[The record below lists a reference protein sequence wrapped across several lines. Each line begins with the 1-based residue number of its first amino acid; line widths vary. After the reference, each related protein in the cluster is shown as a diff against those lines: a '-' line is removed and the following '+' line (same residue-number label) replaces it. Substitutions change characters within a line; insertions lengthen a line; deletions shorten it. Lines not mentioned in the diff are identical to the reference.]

1 MRSVVTID
9 PGSLM
14 EMMEARDQQA
24 QSAARLSLFYNILQ
38 TSLKLLAAGL
48 TGSVSLL
55 SEGLHSLSDILS
67 SFISF
72 VSIRASSA
80 PPDEEH
86 PYGHGKIDTLAGLS
100 EAIVLFLF
108 SVYTGVISTMKFF
121 QKPEVLKVDTGLGII
136 VVCTLLGGLIYNRIN
151 QAAKSCNSFALQ
163 SNAQHLLVDLITS
176 IGVLVA
182 LLVTKL
188 SGWHYADPLFG
199 LGLSLW
205 LGYSS
210 VTMIHRSFNEV
221 IDRQIEPAE
230 LDKIREIL
238 ASEPDLISYH
248 KLRTRH
254 SGNWHYIDLHL
265 VVPREWSVVQGHELA
280 DRVEKSIERELEPA
294 ICTVHVDPSSLEE
307 PSNSASL

>member
-1 MRSVVTID
+1 
-9 PGSLM
+9 
-14 EMMEARDQQA
+14 MEARDRQA
-24 QSAARLSLFYNILQ
+24 QSAARLSLFYNCFQ
-38 TSLKLLAAGL
+38 TALKLFGAAL

-72 VSIRASSA
+72 VSIRAASA

-108 SVYTGVISTMKFF
+108 SVYTCILSTMKFF
-121 QKPEVLKVDTGLGII
+121 QKPEVLKVDAGVGII
-136 VVCTLLGGLIYNRIN
+136 VACTLLGGLIFNRIN
-151 QAAKSCNSFALQ
+151 QASKECESFALK
-163 SNAQHLLVDLITS
+163 SNAQHLLVDLATS

-182 LLVTKL
+182 LLVTRFT
-188 SGWHYADPLFG
+188 GWHYADPLFG

-210 VTMIHRSFNEV
+210 VRMIHRSFDEV
-221 IDRQIEPAE
+221 IDRRIEPEE
-230 LDKIREIL
+230 LSTIEGIL
-238 ASEPDLISYH
+238 ESEPDLLSYH

-254 SGNWHYIDLHL
+254 SGNVHYIDVHL
-265 VVPREWSVVQGHELA
+265 VVPRTWSVVQGHELA
-280 DRVEKSIERELEPA
+280 DRVEKAIESALDPA
-294 ICTVHVDPSSLEE
+294 VCTVHVDPSDE
-307 PSNSASL
+307 